1 MTVLIEVKPPVEV
14 ELVIMPPP
22 DKELVAVSCVD
33 WPETVYALPRYGAVL
48 PATAAL
54 VPLRLPEVP

>member
-1 MTVLIEVKPPVEV
+1 MTVLVEPDPFVEV
-14 ELVIMPPP
+14 ELISMPPP
-22 DKELVAVSCVD
+22 DREFDEVNCVD
-33 WPETVYALPRYGAVL
+33 WPGTVYALPRYGAEP